1 MNEVDTNRDNSIS
14 LEEFMNGMT
23 AFLKKD
29 VRKKARN
36 F

>member
-1 MNEVDTNRDNSIS
+1 MTEVDTNKDNRIS

-29 VRKKARN
+29 VRKKVKN
-36 F
+36 S